1 MCVTAVHFVA
11 KGGAAVAA
19 VEHSFSMRSG
29 STAISSMSIRL
40 PLFLTL
46 LSFYTTAAQPRLYYM
61 LSTAEE
67 GSPAAGLRV
76 PRQDDLQSIV
86 SSMLTRVNENNSEA
100 RHVRKQIF
108 SRKFWKR

>member
-1 MCVTAVHFVA
+1 
-11 KGGAAVAA
+11 
-19 VEHSFSMRSG
+19 
-29 STAISSMSIRL
+29 
-40 PLFLTL
+40 
-46 LSFYTTAAQPRLYYM
+46 M